1 MRVVNSSMYN
11 KFTSSVND
19 VHGKLNK
26 AMNKVS
32 TGAAYENAAENP
44 LAYYRGKQIDQLYQ
58 NTLSRNALIGDLKN
72 RLSEQERG
80 TYDIQQLLNGAKTA
94 VQYLSDST
102 HNSDKNTVQ
111 TKRDELLQRAQS
123 MVNNLNAQ
131 YGNYYVFGGND
142 VTSTPFSL
150 SADGSTLTF
159 THKFTDGKT
168 ETMTMTMEYD
178 DKTKTYGYKISDDDM
193 NLILKAMTEQG
204 RVDICYG
211 NINNPDTLLDTYT
224 GGLNMLTGL
233 TSDALKSMAPDDAKK
248 AIEEGLNKSVL
259 GLTSISV
266 MASDKYIKGDIDSG
280 AYSKTLGELNTGM
293 TVASQTLSR
302 VYSDLGNKANL
313 LDTTS
318 KQLDSLEDSL
328 TIQYKDILGA
338 DPYEA
343 IMEMY
348 SYQYSYSAALKVG
361 SNLMQ
366 SSLFDFLA

>member
-1 MRVVNSSMYN
+1 
-11 KFTSSVND
+11 
-19 VHGKLNK
+19 
-26 AMNKVS
+26 MNKVS

-204 RVDICYG
+204 RVDI
-211 NINNPDTLLDTYT
+211 
-224 GGLNMLTGL
+224 GL
-233 TSDALKSMAPDDAKK
+233 
-248 AIEEGLNKSVL
+248 
-259 GLTSISV
+259 
-266 MASDKYIKGDIDSG
+266 
-280 AYSKTLGELNTGM
+280 
-293 TVASQTLSR
+293 
-302 VYSDLGNKANL
+302 
-313 LDTTS
+313 
-318 KQLDSLEDSL
+318 SL
-328 TIQYKDILGA
+328 IHI
-338 DPYEA
+338 
-343 IMEMY
+343 
-348 SYQYSYSAALKVG
+348 
-361 SNLMQ
+361 
-366 SSLFDFLA
+366 